1 MSSDLLKEKRLTLT
15 ELAREQ
21 NVSMPT
27 AWRWSMKGARGV
39 KLETMQIGGRRY
51 TTQEAFQ
58 RFVERGTAAANGG
71 SVTSA
76 TRTNRQRKAAIDH
89 ANAELD
95 AAGI

>member
-1 MSSDLLKEKRLTLT
+1 MVELLQETRVSLTQ
-15 ELAREQ
+15 LAREQ
-21 NVSMPT
+21 GVYMPT
-27 AWRWSMKGARGV
+27 VWRWAMKGARGV